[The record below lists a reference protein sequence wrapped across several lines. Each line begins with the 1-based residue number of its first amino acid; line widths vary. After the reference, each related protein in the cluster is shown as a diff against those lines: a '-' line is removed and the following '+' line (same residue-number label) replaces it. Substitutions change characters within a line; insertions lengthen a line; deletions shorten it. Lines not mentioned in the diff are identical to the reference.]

1 MSWRAEGPGWAMR
14 VLISISAFF
23 LVFLVGVKTE
33 WISVSKAALAT
44 NEDRAYEAAVL
55 GQTRPDATSGEL
67 IDAAVAR
74 GEISSEQALLYGVYL
89 ACGDPRLPAQYHGHD
104 VNPPAKN
111 ILWEA
116 DVDWASLSP
125 DIQQALGAFFREGP
139 ATQPGLACRDEL
151 ARLRSD
157 PTVWWVAG
165 LQAQPMHALT
175 AKYQ

>member
-1 MSWRAEGPGWAMR
+1 MR
-14 VLISISAFF
+14 VLISLGAFF

-33 WISVSKAALAT
+33 WVSVSKAALAT
-44 NEDRAYEAAVL
+44 NEDRAYEAVVL

-67 IDAAVAR
+67 IDAAVSR

-89 ACGDPRLPAQYHGHD
+89 ACGDPRLPARFHGQD

-125 DIQQALGAFFREGP
+125 DVQQALHAFFTEGP
-139 ATQPGLACRDEL
+139 AAQPGMACKDEL

-157 PTVWWVAG
+157 STVWWAAA
-165 LQAQPMHALT
+165 LQEQPATIRTAQN
-175 AKYQ
+175 